1 MKFVPLLGLLIIER
15 REAHVSPPPAGPPS
29 TGTYK

>member
-1 MKFVPLLGLLIIER
+1 MCLYSVCLSLKGGKLMP
-15 REAHVSPPPAGPPS
+15 APPPAGPPS